1 MDGMPA
7 VARSRYLPAAL
18 AAILLASLRLCHI
31 RLLWADEDYH
41 LAAAL
46 NLLHGKWPYRD
57 FWYDKP
63 PLNAFY
69 YLLIGGHAGW
79 PLRLLDTLFVCVA
92 CWLIYR
98 LARDWWGEAEGCV
111 AGLLLAF
118 YLTFYLPSA

>member
-1 MDGMPA
+1 MPA

-69 YLLIGGHAGW
+69 YLLIGGHAAKFSLCLSIAR
-79 PLRLLDTLFVCVA
+79 LRVSSCGNFRSCRLDRGRPVPMC
-92 CWLIYR
+92 
-98 LARDWWGEAEGCV
+98 
-111 AGLLLAF
+111 
-118 YLTFYLPSA
+118 SASVIRWR